1 MSRLSDFIRRLWRG
15 RPAVEQTAAPDPRVR
30 RDIIVIL
37 DGTLSSLEEGHE
49 TNAGLTYRLLQAS
62 ADTHTVIRYE
72 PGIQW
77 TSWRATRD
85 VLEGRGINRQ
95 IRRSYGYIASRYRPG
110 DRIYLIGYSRGA
122 YAVRSLAGLIDRVGL
137 LRAEHATVRDIRTA
151 YYHYRAGGQ
160 SDAARAFRDAFCHPE
175 TKIEAVAVWDTV
187 KALGMRLP
195 LIWRI
200 AERRHAFHNHILG
213 DATLNGFQALALNE
227 NRIAY
232 APVMWHRH
240 LDWPG
245 HMEQVWFRGSHGDV
259 GAHLNGFE
267 AARPL
272 ANIPLV
278 WMLDR
283 LEMCGLALP
292 DGWQTR
298 FEQDPDAPSV
308 GTWRG
313 WGWMFLARD
322 KREVG
327 RDVSES
333 IHPTAKNTT

>member
-1 MSRLSDFIRRLWRG
+1 
-15 RPAVEQTAAPDPRVR
+15 
-30 RDIIVIL
+30 
-37 DGTLSSLEEGHE
+37 
-49 TNAGLTYRLLQAS
+49 
-62 ADTHTVIRYE
+62 
-72 PGIQW
+72 
-77 TSWRATRD
+77 
-85 VLEGRGINRQ
+85 
-95 IRRSYGYIASRYRPG
+95 
-110 DRIYLIGYSRGA
+110 
-122 YAVRSLAGLIDRVGL
+122 
-137 LRAEHATVRDIRTA
+137 
-151 YYHYRAGGQ
+151 
-160 SDAARAFRDAFCHPE
+160 
-175 TKIEAVAVWDTV
+175 
-187 KALGMRLP
+187 
-195 LIWRI
+195 
-200 AERRHAFHNHILG
+200 
-213 DATLNGFQALALNE
+213 
-227 NRIAY
+227 
-232 APVMWHRH
+232 
-240 LDWPG
+240 
-245 HMEQVWFRGSHGDV
+245 MEQVWFRGSHGDV

>member
-1 MSRLSDFIRRLWRG
+1 MG
-15 RPAVEQTAAPDPRVR
+15 
-30 RDIIVIL
+30 
-37 DGTLSSLEEGHE
+37 
-49 TNAGLTYRLLQAS
+49 
-62 ADTHTVIRYE
+62 
-72 PGIQW
+72 
-77 TSWRATRD
+77 RATR
-85 VLEGRGINRQ
+85 RGHF
-95 IRRSYGYIASRYRPG
+95 GTRY
-110 DRIYLIGYSRGA
+110 
-122 YAVRSLAGLIDRVGL
+122 
-137 LRAEHATVRDIRTA
+137 
-151 YYHYRAGGQ
+151 
-160 SDAARAFRDAFCHPE
+160 CHPE

-245 HMEQVWFRGSHGDV
+245 HMEQVWFRGSHRRCGRAPQWV
-259 GAHLNGFE
+259 RG
-267 AARPL
+267 RPS
-272 ANIPLV
+272 IGQHPLV